1 MVFDPC
7 PAAGAAGILREGGI
21 GIRRL
26 ATWKYVMAAAVAAA
40 AVGLYSLAFAAGVV
54 QKSTLSGVVQA
65 EGLVRVGQT
74 VRQGDV
80 LVQVKTLMGAMPA
93 SRATVSGT
101 VKSVSVQ
108 AGQTISGG
116 QAVAE
121 IEP

>member
-1 MVFDPC
+1 M
-7 PAAGAAGILREGGI
+7 
-21 GIRRL
+21 RRL

-116 QAVAE
+116 QAVSRKQRCGSHHYVGE
-121 IEP
+121 SL

>member
-7 PAAGAAGILREGGI
+7 PAAGAAGILRERGI
-21 GIRRL
+21 GMRRL
-26 ATWKYVMAAAVAAA
+26 ATWKYVMAA

>member
-1 MVFDPC
+1 M
-7 PAAGAAGILREGGI
+7 
-21 GIRRL
+21 RRL

-93 SRATVSGT
+93 SRATVSST